1 MQYVYIYKTLR
12 DAFNIS
18 RSYIDPT
25 LEHDLMSPTKPW
37 ALSPLIATMPYF
49 AHKRLPVASD
59 PPFPPKDS
67 IIDSTGDLYLAL
79 VDDSSTASSGSDSA
93 LVSPASSASSLASAG
108 SKGSIKAAIKKV
120 GKSKSKKD
128 DRKRTSKREK
138 ELQHLDGASQ
148 RRSYFAS
155 EKKRAGLVFGE
166 EVGFVPFACLL
177 ILTTILTSKDLIT
190 TDFCYGF
197 INFAPSLSLQL
208 PGGLSFDLM
217 RYWDGQ
223 PVRFVCC
230 ERKGS
235 GEAHEPEGGDDEP
248 WGRIFWCV
256 AIEVADDGDGD
267 A

>member
-79 VDDSSTASSGSDSA
+79 VDDDSSTASSGSDSA

-108 SKGSIKAAIKKV
+108 SKGSKGSIKAAIKKV
-120 GKSKSKKD
+120 GKSKSRKD
-128 DRKRTSKREK
+128 DGKRTSKWEK

-166 EVGFVPFACLL
+166 EV
-177 ILTTILTSKDLIT
+177 I
-190 TDFCYGF
+190 
-197 INFAPSLSLQL
+197 
-208 PGGLSFDLM
+208 SFHSHAFSFSPLFFPQ
-217 RYWDGQ
+217 RT
-223 PVRFVCC
+223 
-230 ERKGS
+230 
-235 GEAHEPEGGDDEP
+235 
-248 WGRIFWCV
+248 
-256 AIEVADDGDGD
+256 
-267 A
+267 